1 MAFAANNC
9 ADKALQSLGT
19 MRRKLFGT
27 DGIRGTANSEPMTP
41 ETALKVAMAAGE
53 CFHNGQHKH
62 LVVIGKDTRLSGYML
77 EPALTAGFVTMGMD
91 VVLVG
96 PLPTPAIAMLTRS
109 LRADLGVVLSA
120 SHNPYGDNGIKL
132 FGRDGRKLS
141 DEFELKIEAHL
152 DKGPGRRAAPSE
164 LGRVKRLDDA
174 GGRYIEFVKQS
185 FPRGLRLDG
194 LRIVVDCAHG
204 AAYKV
209 APTVFWELGAE
220 VFSLGVSPDGL
231 NINRECGALSPEQMR
246 HEVLARRADIG
257 IALDGDADRL
267 VVADERGTIQDG
279 DQMIALIATTLAKSD
294 RLTGGG
300 VVATVMSNLGLERFL
315 AGHDIGLHRTAVGD
329 RYVFEKMQ
337 SLGCNLGGEPS
348 GHIIL
353 SDYATTGDGLIAALQ
368 VLASI
373 VETGRRASEVCRLF
387 TPAPQLLRNVRYG
400 DGQPLESAAVQRAI
414 AAAEARLGGG
424 GRLVIRKSGT
434 EPVIRVMAEGEDEE
448 LVEAAVQ
455 EICAAVL
462 AAATGADHGRSVPEA
477 VGGTAQAAE

>member
-1 MAFAANNC
+1 M
-9 ADKALQSLGT
+9 T
-19 MRRKLFGT
+19 RKLFGT
-27 DGIRGTANSEPMTP
+27 DGIRGTANLEPMTP
-41 ETALKVAMAAGE
+41 ETALKVAIAVGE
-53 CFHNGQHKH
+53 CFKNGAHKH

-109 LRADLGVVLSA
+109 LRADIGVVLSA

-132 FGRDGRKLS
+132 FGRDGYKLS
-141 DEFELKIEAHL
+141 DEIEHKIETAL
-152 DKGPGRRAAPSE
+152 ARGPSRRASPSE

-204 AAYKV
+204 AGYKV

-220 VFSLGVSPDGL
+220 VFSLGVAPDGL
-231 NINRECGALSPEQMR
+231 NINRECGALAPEQMR
-246 HEVLARRADIG
+246 REVLARRADIG

-267 VVADERGTIQDG
+267 VIADEHGTILDG
-279 DQMIALIATTLAKSD
+279 DQLMALIATGLSRSRRLA
-294 RLTGGG
+294 GGAL
-300 VVATVMSNLGLERFL
+300 VATVMSNLGLERYL
-315 AGHDIGLHRTAVGD
+315 TGQGIGLHRAGVGD
-329 RYVFEKMQ
+329 RYVVEKMR
-337 SLGCNLGGEPS
+337 SLGCNLGGEQS

-353 SDYATTGDGLIAALQ
+353 ADYATTGDGLIAALQ

-373 VETGRRASEVCRLF
+373 VETGRPASEVCRLF
-387 TPAPQLLRNVRYG
+387 TPVPQYAGNVRHG
-400 DGQPLESAAVQRAI
+400 DVVPLDRPAVQRAI
-414 AAAEARLGGG
+414 ADGEARLGAA
-424 GRLVIRKSGT
+424 GRLLIRRSGT

-448 LVEAAVQ
+448 LVAAFVDQ
-455 EICAAVL
+455 ICAAIRT
-462 AAATGADHGRSVPEA
+462 AAAGIDDIP
-477 VGGTAQAAE
+477 QAAE

>member
-1 MAFAANNC
+1 
-9 ADKALQSLGT
+9 

-27 DGIRGTANSEPMTP
+27 DGIRGTANDEPMTP
-41 ETALKVAMAAGE
+41 ETALKVAMAVGE
-53 CFHNGQHKH
+53 CFHNGHHKH

-120 SHNPYGDNGIKL
+120 SHNPYADNGIKL
-132 FGRDGRKLS
+132 VGRDGRKLS
-141 DEFELKIEAHL
+141 DELELKIESCLA
-152 DKGPGRRAAPSE
+152 KGPRRRAAPSE

-231 NINRECGALSPEQMR
+231 NINRECGALAPEQMR
-246 HEVLARRADIG
+246 REVLARRADLG

-267 VVADERGTIQDG
+267 VVADERGAILDG
-279 DQMIALIATTLAKSD
+279 DQMLALIATTLAKSG
-294 RLTGGG
+294 RLSGGA
-300 VVATVMSNLGLERFL
+300 VVTTVMSNLGLERFL
-315 AGHDIGLHRTAVGD
+315 AGQGIGLHRAAVGD

-353 SDYATTGDGLIAALQ
+353 SDHATTGDGLIAALQ
-368 VLASI
+368 VLAAI
-373 VETGRRASEVCRLF
+373 VDTGRRASEICRLF
-387 TPAPQLLRNVRYG
+387 TPVPQLLRNVRYG
-400 DGQPLESAAVQRAI
+400 EGQPLETAAVRQAI
-414 AAAEARLGGG
+414 AAAEARLGQA
-424 GRLVIRKSGT
+424 GRLVIRQSGT

-448 LVEAAVQ
+448 LIAAVVQ
-455 EICAAVL
+455 EVCSAIL
-462 AAATGADHGRSVPEA
+462 TAATGTENGRAAPQA
-477 VGGTAQAAE
+477 IGGRAEAAE

>member
-1 MAFAANNC
+1 M
-9 ADKALQSLGT
+9 T
-19 MRRKLFGT
+19 RRLFGT

-41 ETALKVAMAAGE
+41 ETALKVAMAVGE
-53 CFHNGQHKH
+53 CFHNGAHKH

-77 EPALTAGFVTMGMD
+77 EPALTAGFVTMGLD

-109 LRADLGVVLSA
+109 LRADIGVVLSA

-132 FGRDGRKLS
+132 FGRDGYKLS
-141 DEFELKIEAHL
+141 DELELKIEDHL
-152 DKGPGRRAAPSE
+152 AKGPIRRAAPAE

-204 AAYKV
+204 AGYKV

-231 NINRECGALSPEQMR
+231 NINRECGALAPEQMR

-267 VVADERGTIQDG
+267 IVADERGAILDG
-279 DQMIALIATTLAKSD
+279 DQLMALIATGLARSG
-294 RLTGGG
+294 RLSGGAL
-300 VVATVMSNLGLERFL
+300 VATVMSNLGLERFL
-315 AGHDIGLHRTAVGD
+315 ADHNIGLHRTTVGD
-329 RYVFEKMQ
+329 RYVVEKMRA
-337 SLGCNLGGEPS
+337 LGCNLGGEQS

-353 SDYATTGDGLIAALQ
+353 ADYATTGDGLIAALQ

-373 VETGRRASEVCRLF
+373 VETSRRASEVCQLF
-387 TPAPQLLRNVRYG
+387 DPVPQLMRSVRFG
-400 DGQPLESAAVQRAI
+400 NGQPLESSRVQRTI
-414 AAAEARLGGG
+414 AGGESRLGTA

-434 EPVIRVMAEGEDEE
+434 EPVIRIMAEGEDEE
-448 LVEAAVQ
+448 LVAAVVDEVCDAILAVSTGTEDTPTRPARLSPAEAA
-455 EICAAVL
+455 E
-462 AAATGADHGRSVPEA
+462 
-477 VGGTAQAAE
+477 